1 MANPVLYMSE
11 PLTSQQFGISV
22 GFKSGPTFIVLDQE
36 DSKVIIII
44 IIIIIILYSNTYM
57 HINMIRYIFEK
68 VDRELIP
75 IKGPLTE
82 LCQRP
87 GMVNWISS
95 DGL

>member
-44 IIIIIILYSNTYM
+44 IIIILYSNTYM

-87 GMVNWISS
+87 EMVNWISS